1 MASGS
6 AKFDGMV
13 VAPCSMKTLAS
24 IANGYDYN
32 LVLRVTQVQLK
43 ERGRFCCF

>member
-13 VAPCSMKTLAS
+13 IAPCSMRTLVS
-24 IANGYDYN
+24 IANGF
-32 LVLRVTQVQLK
+32 K
-43 ERGRFCCF
+43 KI